1 MKPILFDKN
10 ATQFNTNG
18 LGTLEFISCIV
29 TEERNGQYELEA
41 EIAESVL
48 HASEIAMD
56 SIILAK
62 PSDKDTLQPFR
73 VYKIEK
79 SISGRYTISAQ
90 HISYQLNYIPTMP
103 FSVSISQNACNQ
115 ALQGLKTNA
124 AQTCPFNFET
134 DVTTL
139 SSFAVESPIAI
150 KSALGGTRGS
160 ILDRFGGEF
169 EWDKYTVKLW
179 KNRGRAVPTVSLRYG
194 KNITDLT
201 QEEYITNTITGVVP
215 FWKDTDGLVTV
226 TLTEKVVES
235 QYASAYPFKRTVPL
249 DLSQSFENQPTEAQ
263 LRATAQAYVNQNGLG
278 IPKVSIKVSFVALWQ
293 TEEYKDIAALEKVNL
308 CDMVKVVFEDLGIS
322 TTAKVVKTVYDVLTE
337 RYNSIEIGTIRTSL
351 ADTITDTNGALET
364 TLSKALWATKNAT
377 AWLTGS
383 NGYVMAVKN
392 PDGSWKELLFL
403 DTNDAST
410 AHNVLRVNENGI
422 GFSST
427 GVAGPY
433 TQAWTLDGKLVIGG
447 TNVPSLTVY
456 DNSTPPV
463 KVFEVTKD
471 GLIWNTT
478 QSSMDINGNII
489 ARNLSITSTNFKL
502 DSSGNMEANS
512 AKLTSAT
519 ITGKFE
525 TISQSTSFEA
535 DADGVAWQDANSS
548 KTKAGVITA
557 KNANLENVTIK
568 GGSLAIVQVVND
580 NEVEIFK
587 VSSDGKL
594 KVQTPLGVTVF
605 EVDQNGVYWNES
617 GVENGVNVASSMSK
631 NGFLT
636 AQGARLSNC
645 HITGGDLYQE
655 DNNRYLQLVNGNIHG
670 GYVGSQNT
678 VYLAYTVSGTHCIA
692 LGADGVAFDSNV
704 IFVRDSRGGQ
714 YYRGANGSYVKDVTI
729 NGINVSTETIT
740 DMYGVDHT
748 VVTGVSGGDGSWN
761 TGTVVNGICT

>member
-41 EIAESVL
+41 EITESVL

-478 QSSMDINGNII
+478 QSSMDINGNIS
-489 ARNLSITSTNFKL
+489 ANNLSITSPNFTL
-502 DSSGNMEANS
+502 NSNGDMSANS
-512 AKLTSAT
+512 AALNNA
-519 ITGKFE
+519 
-525 TISQSTSFEA
+525 
-535 DADGVAWQDANSS
+535 
-548 KTKAGVITA
+548 VIR
-557 KNANLENVTIK
+557 
-568 GGSLAIVQVVND
+568 GGSLTIIQTVND
-580 NEVEIFK
+580 AEVEIFK

-670 GYVGSQNT
+670 GYVGNQNT